1 MRAPPPV
8 PAVPHRMPSHDDRA
22 ESRRTVLL
30 AAGAWTLLGLLE
42 SSKGYVADQV
52 QGIPGGWWRALVG
65 NMPWWWFW
73 ALLTPAIFALARRVD
88 GGRRALVLPG
98 HLGAALAASAMHL
111 SAVGALYWW
120 TITRPVLPYL
130 PAAAQ
135 ARVGTPLGQIE
146 AFLNGYLVVDVMTYG
161 AVVLAW
167 YAAEFQRRLRE
178 RERAALRLEARA
190 ATLEAQMQEAR
201 LSALRMELNPH
212 FLFNA
217 LNSVAGLV
225 RRGEAAK
232 AIEVLSRLGGL
243 LRLTLERELGHEVPL
258 GRELELLDLYLDIER
273 VRFSDRLDVEVDV
286 EPAARE
292 ALVPAFVLQPLV
304 ENAVRHGIA
313 RVPEP
318 GRITI
323 GARLVGPELAIEIT
337 DTGPGIASEQR
348 AGAGVGLRNTR
359 ARLAQL
365 YGSAAV
371 LRLERGAAGGTIA
384 TLSLPARAHA

>member
-1 MRAPPPV
+1 MVFSPGRPSLRS
-8 PAVPHRMPSHDDRA
+8 PA
-22 ESRRTVLL
+22 LL
-30 AAGAWTLLGLLE
+30 AFAAWTLLGLLE
-42 SSKGYVADQV
+42 ASKGYVADQL
-52 QGIPGGWWRALVG
+52 QGIPGGWWRALLG
-65 NMPWWWFW
+65 NMPWWWCW
-73 ALLTPAIFALARRVD
+73 ALLTPAIVAIARRADRVPRPMALAI
-88 GGRRALVLPG
+88 
-98 HLGAALAASAMHL
+98 HLAASLVA
-111 SAVGALYWW
+111 SAVHLTAVGTLYWW
-120 TITRPVLPYL
+120 TITRSVLRFL

-135 ARVGTPLGQIE
+135 VRVGSPLGQIE

-167 YAAEFQRRLRE
+167 YALVFHRRLRE
-178 RERAALRLEARA
+178 RERAALALEARA
-190 ATLEAQMQEAR
+190 ATLEAQMHEAR

-225 RRGEAAK
+225 RRGEGSR

-243 LRLTLERELGHEVPL
+243 LRLTLEREDGHEVPL
-258 GRELELLDLYLDIER
+258 GRELELLDLYLGIER
-273 VRFSDRLDVEVDV
+273 VRFLDRLSVEVDV
-286 EPAARE
+286 DPAARD

-337 DTGPGIASEQR
+337 DTGPGIASAPR
-348 AGAGVGLRNTR
+348 AREGLGLRNTR
-359 ARLAQL
+359 ARLQQL
-365 YGSAAV
+365 YGSAAA
-371 LRLERGAAGGTIA
+371 LRLEPRPSGGTIA

>member
-1 MRAPPPV
+1 M
-8 PAVPHRMPSHDDRA
+8 PHHPDLPD
-22 ESRRTVLL
+22 SRRTVLL
-30 AAGAWTLLGLLE
+30 AAAAWTLLGLLE

-65 NMPWWWFW
+65 NLPWWWCW
-73 ALLTPAIFALARRVD
+73 ALLTPAIFALAPRIDR
-88 GGRRALVLPG
+88 GRRALALPA
-98 HLGAALAASAMHL
+98 HLGAALIASGLHL
-111 SAVGALYWW
+111 AAVGALYWW
-120 TITRPVLPYL
+120 TITRPVLAYL

-146 AFLNGYLVVDVMTYG
+146 AFLNGYVVVDVMTYG

-167 YAAEFQRRLRE
+167 YAAEFHRRLRE

-225 RRGEAAK
+225 RRGEAGK
-232 AIEVLSRLGGL
+232 AIEMLARLGGL

-313 RVPEP
+313 RTPEP

-323 GARLVGPELAIEIT
+323 GARLVGPDLAIEIT
-337 DTGPGIASEQR
+337 DTGPGIASEPR
-348 AGAGVGLRNTR
+348 AGPGVGLRNTR

-365 YGSAAV
+365 YGSAAA

-384 TLSLPARAHA
+384 TLSLPARAHV